1 LCTLICFIF
10 KRVLAVAGRSDDAKR
25 FLQKVELFMEEE
37 FFIPE
42 KEQAVIQMRLDLYR
56 ASVAFYEEDVDTFVE
71 LLDQNR
77 EGIEKFASIVN
88 VTRSWFCIFGGSFL

>member
-1 LCTLICFIF
+1 MFVHPDLFYF
-10 KRVLAVAGRSDDAKR
+10 QAGSMAVAGRSDDAK
-25 FLQKVELFMEEE
+25 

-56 ASVAFYEEDVDTFVE
+56 ASVAFYQGDVDTFVE

-88 VTRSWFCIFGGSFL
+88 VTRTWFCIFGGSFL

>member
-1 LCTLICFIF
+1 
-10 KRVLAVAGRSDDAKR
+10 
-25 FLQKVELFMEEE
+25 MEEE
-37 FFIPE
+37 FIIPE

-56 ASVAFYEEDVDTFVE
+56 ASVVFYQGDVDTFVE

-88 VTRSWFCIFGGSFL
+88 VTRSWFCIFCGSFL